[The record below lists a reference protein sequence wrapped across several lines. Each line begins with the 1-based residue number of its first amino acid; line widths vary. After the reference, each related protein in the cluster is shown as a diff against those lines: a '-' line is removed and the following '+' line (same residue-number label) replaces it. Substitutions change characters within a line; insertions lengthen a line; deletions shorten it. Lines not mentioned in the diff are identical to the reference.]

1 MASRPRHAVRARAL
15 PRLVAVLLTVLLAVL
30 VISVRAEDDADSDV
44 AAALGFGEDGGGV
57 DAPPAHDEDPGSVDS
72 GILDGADGETSATD
86 EDDGSQ
92 ELRRRLDDLERS
104 LYLGPVERR
113 DVTGALAGMFELAE
127 TAPSIEEVLEVTGRG
142 VGGAER
148 LAKDATVDLERARD
162 AIRACVKLAYADFN
176 GGKATAELD
185 AEMYLQLDRVPG
197 DTSRVNIVFKFDRAE
212 FAGVGYVGRFITR
225 SIGLPG
231 SEPKP
236 GDPEE
241 PSRELNDHI
250 ADAKKA
256 ITDAVRSAIN
266 AHKASVERDTVE
278 RHTPARWGPVADAL
292 FILAAVAEAG
302 LVPSAAWPR
311 DLLAGDGVITRSSAQ
326 WSRDALALAS
336 EMGSREATVALGD
349 RVLFGRGGFPETA
362 NGPDCAASLAHL
374 RRVADDVAKD
384 AEAAGDFVLPRE
396 PGRLRDR
403 ERDAGWVSD
412 EEVEDGDA
420 QIMMEEDM
428 AARGVPEAQRHV
440 GYRRLLGHG
449 VDRDE
454 AAAARNFE
462 AAANQGDP
470 LAQFNLG
477 YMHMRGIS
485 IPQNFT
491 EAKRRFESAAAKDL
505 PAAHN
510 GLGVLAFNG
519 QGTVKNLTAARE
531 HFERGADAGDPDSQF
546 NLASMFSQGLEVV
559 ANETKALELYA
570 GANEAGHWRAPLAI
584 AIAYQEGKG
593 TTPDCHIAAHYFRVF
608 IDERSGWTAE
618 QEDAMRVLDGGESV
632 ETEEETRDPETGE
645 LITGESSVT
654 TAPPDPW
661 QALVRYAILA
671 EQGCEAAASNAG
683 WLLGK
688 KMAGFRGEY
697 FDADHA
703 ALAIAMLERSAAMGN
718 HESHVDMG
726 NARWER
732 VVSAGGPGGGT
743 QSRPSGNEP
752 AMTPA
757 FDCERCGQFGTLG
770 WLAPRGWIDD
780 EDAEDKRG
788 LGLRRVRVG
797 RHTRPPAGL
806 APEEEV
812 AWHYAQASA
821 AGVAEGT
828 VSLAWA
834 HVHGVGVPRN
844 LTAASHMLSHAMHN
858 AVDDEESV
866 PAFFAWVGV
875 EALQFAERWFL
886 RPGALRGFYER
897 SGWDSKRGERGQ
909 SRDHAGLGGGGHP
922 VDDADEDAPGIG
934 AEPGR
939 KPSSPRAGLNDDL
952 WFPFSWRVIENC
964 LLLCLGALCLVVMY
978 ARRVLNDPGFDR
990 DIVEQMPVGALAGVG
1005 AAIAV
1010 AAGVSVAVFG
1020 A

>member
-1 MASRPRHAVRARAL
+1 
-15 PRLVAVLLTVLLAVL
+15 
-30 VISVRAEDDADSDV
+30 
-44 AAALGFGEDGGGV
+44 
-57 DAPPAHDEDPGSVDS
+57 
-72 GILDGADGETSATD
+72 
-86 EDDGSQ
+86 
-92 ELRRRLDDLERS
+92 
-104 LYLGPVERR
+104 
-113 DVTGALAGMFELAE
+113 
-127 TAPSIEEVLEVTGRG
+127 
-142 VGGAER
+142 
-148 LAKDATVDLERARD
+148 
-162 AIRACVKLAYADFN
+162 
-176 GGKATAELD
+176 
-185 AEMYLQLDRVPG
+185 
-197 DTSRVNIVFKFDRAE
+197 
-212 FAGVGYVGRFITR
+212 
-225 SIGLPG
+225 
-231 SEPKP
+231 
-236 GDPEE
+236 
-241 PSRELNDHI
+241 
-250 ADAKKA
+250 
-256 ITDAVRSAIN
+256 
-266 AHKASVERDTVE
+266 
-278 RHTPARWGPVADAL
+278 
-292 FILAAVAEAG
+292 
-302 LVPSAAWPR
+302 
-311 DLLAGDGVITRSSAQ
+311 
-326 WSRDALALAS
+326 
-336 EMGSREATVALGD
+336 
-349 RVLFGRGGFPETA
+349 
-362 NGPDCAASLAHL
+362 
-374 RRVADDVAKD
+374 
-384 AEAAGDFVLPRE
+384 
-396 PGRLRDR
+396 
-403 ERDAGWVSD
+403 
-412 EEVEDGDA
+412 
-420 QIMMEEDM
+420 
-428 AARGVPEAQRHV
+428 
-440 GYRRLLGHG
+440 
-449 VDRDE
+449 
-454 AAAARNFE
+454 
-462 AAANQGDP
+462 
-470 LAQFNLG
+470 
-477 YMHMRGIS
+477 
-485 IPQNFT
+485 
-491 EAKRRFESAAAKDL
+491 
-505 PAAHN
+505 
-510 GLGVLAFNG
+510 
-519 QGTVKNLTAARE
+519 
-531 HFERGADAGDPDSQF
+531 
-546 NLASMFSQGLEVV
+546 
-559 ANETKALELYA
+559 
-570 GANEAGHWRAPLAI
+570 
-584 AIAYQEGKG
+584 
-593 TTPDCHIAAHYFRVF
+593 
-608 IDERSGWTAE
+608 
-618 QEDAMRVLDGGESV
+618 MRVLDGGESV

-683 WLLGK
+683 WLLSK

-812 AWHYAQASA
+812 AWHYATASA

-886 RPGALRGFYER
+886 RPGALRGWYER
-897 SGWDSKRGERGQ
+897 SGRDSKRGERGQ

-964 LLLCLGALCLVVMY
+964 LLLCLGALCLVVVY